1 MPSCSCTWT
10 LRPLGARLG
19 VWLWGHVVQLHN
31 VASVMFEVMAV
42 SVEMGGPQELQDE
55 QESEFLA
62 GKS

>member
-1 MPSCSCTWT
+1 M
-10 LRPLGARLG
+10 
-19 VWLWGHVVQLHN
+19 WLWGHVVQLHN